1 MILTLTLTIDS
12 DSDSDSDYRLRLS
25 TPTNGKS
32 LRGEK
37 PLSVVRCLLSLKFF
51 NKSFYHIV
59 CAIVDVF

>member
-1 MILTLTLTIDS
+1 MTLTLTIDI
-12 DSDSDSDYRLRLS
+12 DSDYRGVE
-25 TPTNGKS
+25 NCC
-32 LRGEK
+32 